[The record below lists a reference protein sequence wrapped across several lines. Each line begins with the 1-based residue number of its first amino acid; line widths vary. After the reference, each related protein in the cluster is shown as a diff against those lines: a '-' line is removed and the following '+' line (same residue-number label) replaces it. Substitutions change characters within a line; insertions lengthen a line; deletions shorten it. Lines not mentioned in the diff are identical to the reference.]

1 MTVKQTETFNMMS
14 LYHFEVNYI
23 NIGNDLRVHNLL
35 IKQWERGVIV
45 NNLLQPRSYPI
56 INNDDSVY
64 RRNAIHLTK
73 TTQTQSLDRERC
85 LIINYLDL
93 NKLMVFKIK

>member
-1 MTVKQTETFNMMS
+1 MTVKQTKSFNMMS

-23 NIGNDLRVHNLL
+23 NIGNDVRVQNLL

-45 NNLLQPRSYPI
+45 TNLLQPRSYPI
-56 INNDDSVY
+56 KNNDGSVY

-73 TTQTQSLDRERC
+73 TTQTQSLDRGRC
-85 LIINYLDL
+85 LVINYLDL